1 MAELSIKDGAAANRI
16 AARLGPSV
24 TNSIIDGLAR
34 ELGFLPLQASN
45 KVRKIQL
52 MLAELLAD
60 GRSRA
65 TASKAI
71 VTLTMEGHHRTVA
84 GHAEM
89 TVEDVDVIVADM
101 RAIGIPT
108 GDLARP
114 GWRAGLKN
122 PSEANETS
130 SATPGPAAVPLAAGP
145 RPQRH
150 DQALAY
156 LAQLTI
162 DDSRPQHRGHELE
175 KIVFELL
182 LKEALQPTGN
192 IVNAGEQ
199 IDLAFI
205 LEGHHYLVECKWE
218 AQPVG
223 LPVVTAF
230 SAKVARKAEGTFG
243 LLLSMSGFVHNI
255 NETATRGAR
264 LNCIGIAH
272 RHLIDA
278 LEGRTTFAAIVKAAR
293 ASASTRATFFA

>member
-16 AARLGPSV
+16 AARLGPTV

-34 ELGFLPLQASN
+34 ELGFRPLQASN

-84 GHAEM
+84 GQAGM
-89 TVEDVDVIVADM
+89 TVDDVDVIVADM
-101 RAIGIPT
+101 KTIGIPT
-108 GDLARP
+108 GDLART

-122 PSEANETS
+122 PSQAKGNS
-130 SATPGPAAVPLAAGP
+130 PGTQGAVAPSMTGP

-156 LAQLTI
+156 LAQLTM

-205 LEGHHYLVECKWE
+205 LDGHHYLVECKWE

-223 LPVVTAF
+223 LPIVTAF

-243 LLLSMSGFVHNI
+243 LLLSMSGFVRNI
-255 NETATRGAR
+255 NETATRGSR

-272 RHLIDA
+272 QHLIDA
-278 LEGRTTFAAIVKAAR
+278 LEGRTTFTAIVKAAR

>member
-16 AARLGPSV
+16 AARLGPTV

-34 ELGFLPLQASN
+34 ELGFRPLQASN
-45 KVRKIQL
+45 KVRKIHL

-84 GHAEM
+84 GQAEM
-89 TVEDVDVIVADM
+89 TVDDVDVIVADM
-101 RAIGIPT
+101 KAIGIPT
-108 GDLARP
+108 GDLARA
-114 GWRAGLKN
+114 GWRSGLKN
-122 PSEANETS
+122 PSHANGNS
-130 SATPGPAAVPLAAGP
+130 PGTPGAHAPSVTGP

-156 LAQLTI
+156 LAQLTM
-162 DDSRPQHRGHELE
+162 DDSRPQQRGRELE

-205 LEGHHYLVECKWE
+205 LDGHHYLVECKWE

-243 LLLSMSGFVHNI
+243 LLLSMSGFVRNI
-255 NETATRGAR
+255 NETATRGSR

-272 RHLIDA
+272 QHLIDA
-278 LEGRTTFAAIVKAAR
+278 LEGRTTFTAIVKAAR